1 VKVIDHTSALSVIGN
16 LSDLAIL
23 IIIIII
29 LFYNILSYPVGEK
42 CEKARIKCFSY
53 FKYQKYVF
61 LYTEA
66 ACIDRLLF
74 PSTQSS
80 VFIFPSCS
88 EISYTVY
95 INSLQHSL

>member
-23 IIIIII
+23 III

-61 LYTEA
+61 LFTEA
-66 ACIDRLLF
+66 VCIDRLLF

-80 VFIFPSCS
+80 VFLFPSCS